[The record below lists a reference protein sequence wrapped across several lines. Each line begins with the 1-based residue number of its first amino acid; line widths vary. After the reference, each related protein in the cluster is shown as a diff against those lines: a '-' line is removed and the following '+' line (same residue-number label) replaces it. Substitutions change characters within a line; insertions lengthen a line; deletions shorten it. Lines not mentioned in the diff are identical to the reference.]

1 MECNLIWFN
10 YTHLMVDWR
19 KVKKFQEETLKS
31 WPEAEQLPKI
41 RALSM
46 ISEEEKKTDKKQINQ
61 KET

>member
-41 RALSM
+41 RVLSM
-46 ISEEEKKTDKKQINQ
+46 ISEEENKKNR
-61 KET
+61 